1 MRTANIL
8 ICGAGIIGLTIA
20 RELLLR
26 GHDGI
31 IILEKEAEIGRHA
44 SGRNS
49 GVLHAGIYYT
59 PDSFRA
65 RFCIEGNN
73 LMKDYCRI
81 QGIPLFENGKV
92 IVTKSEDE
100 IATLKEIYARAIK
113 NGAKVEIIDEKE
125 LKRIEPYAK
134 TCGIAIH
141 SPLTAVVDP
150 LSIMFQLEKEI
161 QDSRRGSILKRCRFM
176 GLKESRRAITD
187 LGEIRFEFF
196 INAAGAYSDRVAHM
210 FSLGRKYRILPFQG
224 TYRKLNERK
233 RHLIKG
239 NIYPVPDLRNP
250 FLGVHITKAIDGS
263 VYIGPTAIPAF
274 GRENYGF
281 LRGIEFEVFEI
292 AYRDIVLFFTNK
304 GFRKV
309 ALTEPRKYVKSYF
322 FQDIEKLV
330 EGIEIE
336 DIKPSEKIG
345 IRPQLVDW
353 ERKELVTDYLI
364 LRDSNSIHILNS
376 ISPAFTSSMAFA
388 RYIADMMEAAS

>member
-1 MRTANIL
+1 MKTVNIL

-31 IILEKEAEIGRHA
+31 IILEKESEIGRHA

-73 LMKDYCRI
+73 LMKDYCREW
-81 QGIPLFENGKV
+81 GIPVFESGKV

-100 IATLKEIYARAIK
+100 IPILKEIYARAIK

-150 LSIMFQLEKEI
+150 LSILFQLQKEV
-161 QDSRRGSILKRCRFM
+161 QDSGRGSILKRCRFM

-210 FSLGRKYRILPFQG
+210 FSLGRKYRILPFKG
-224 TYRKLNERK
+224 TYKKLNERK
-233 RHLIKG
+233 KHLVKG

-274 GRENYGF
+274 GRENYRF
-281 LRGIEFEVFEI
+281 LKGIDAEAFEI
-292 AYRDIVLFFTNK
+292 AYRDIILFFTNK
-304 GFRKV
+304 GFRNV
-309 ALTEPRKYVKSYF
+309 ALTEPRKYIKSYF

-330 EGIEIE
+330 EGIEIG
-336 DIKPSEKIG
+336 DIEHSEKVG

-388 RYIADMMEAAS
+388 RYIADMMEPAS

>member
-20 RELLLR
+20 RELLRR

-73 LMKDYCRI
+73 LMKEYCREW
-81 QGIPLFENGKV
+81 GIPVFESGKV
-92 IVTKSEDE
+92 IVTKSENE
-100 IATLKEIYARAIK
+100 IVTLNEIYARAIK
-113 NGAKVEIIDEKE
+113 NGAKVEIIDKKE
-125 LKRIEPYAK
+125 LKKIEPYAK

-150 LSIMFQLEKEI
+150 LSILFQLQKEV
-161 QDSRRGSILKRCRFM
+161 QDSGRGSILKKCRFM

-187 LGEIRFEFF
+187 LGEIKFSFF

-210 FSLGRKYRILPFQG
+210 FSLGRKYRILPFKG

-233 RHLIKG
+233 KHLVKG

-274 GRENYGF
+274 GRENYRF
-281 LRGIEFEVFEI
+281 LKGIDAEAFEI
-292 AYRDIVLFFTNK
+292 AYRDIVLFFTNM

-309 ALTEPRKYVKSYF
+309 ALTEPKKYIKNYF

-330 EGIEIE
+330 EGIEIG
-336 DIKPSEKIG
+336 DIESSEKVG

-353 ERKELVTDYLI
+353 ESKELVTDYLI

-388 RYIADMMEAAS
+388 RYIADMMESAS